1 MPTPGPSV
9 DHVLLTRFNLP
20 SKGYESLIRAQEGWL
35 RDRMGLFEKY
45 CLPSIRNQSD
55 NNFSWIIYFDP
66 ESPQWLRDRIREI
79 NTDGIFSAVFRAEV
93 LGSELIEDIDR
104 VVGPRKRYLLTTNL
118 DNDDGLAADFVRRI
132 RTVAPSDGSVA
143 VYLTHGLIRS
153 GDATYLHSDP
163 DNAFCSVLAPWSEP
177 KTCWADWH
185 NLLGRSMPVV
195 RLGGSPAWLQVVHG
209 SNVSNRVHGR
219 RVSPVSYARHFP
231 GLLDD
236 ISHTTRAQLLK
247 DRLLLA
253 PARLGRET
261 ARAAA
266 KSLVQA
272 TSDRG
277 RIDQLKI
284 WRATQTKRFTSWR
297 AFVGKTAGATRNRSR

>member
-1 MPTPGPSV
+1 MLMPEPSV

-55 NNFSWIIYFDP
+55 KNFRWIIYFDP
-66 ESPQWLRDRIREI
+66 ESPQWLMDRIREI
-79 NTDGIFSAVFRAEV
+79 NTDGVFSPVFRAEV
-93 LGSELIEDIDR
+93 MGSELIEDIDR
-104 VVGPRKRYLLTTNL
+104 VVGQRKRYLLTTNL
-118 DNDDGLAADFVRRI
+118 DNDDGLAADFVSRI

-143 VYLTHGLIRS
+143 VYLTQGLIRS
-153 GDATYLHSDP
+153 GDATYLHTDP

-185 NLLGRSMPVV
+185 NLLGQSMPVV
-195 RLGGSPAWLQVVHG
+195 RLGGPPAWLQVVHG

-231 GLLDD
+231 GLLED
-236 ISHTTRAQLLK
+236 ISQTTRAQLLK

-261 ARAAA
+261 VRAAA

-272 TSDRG
+272 TSGRS

-284 WRATQTKRFTSWR
+284 WWATQTMHLRSWG
-297 AFVGKTAGATRNRSR
+297 ALGSKSAGATRNRSH